1 MKYSYVYKTSDGV
14 RHEESMNAS
23 SREEVFTILRGKG
36 IKAIKVVA
44 ADGTKANGEVRGL
57 GKRAVLGLVALA
69 ALVAGVVAY
78 FGGERTGAAT
88 AANSATSAPRHQIYG
103 DPATV
108 EGLERGDFAA
118 HLPRVGDQMLAIFAQ
133 PGKLMCA
140 KGANPRRIDEKSYA
154 TFEAYAKSDL
164 TVENDISINGSESRE
179 ITELKQIVN
188 GMREEMRA
196 YLANGNGTPRSFWRR
211 LNERTAQ
218 EMQIYERTRRE
229 LENESS
235 PETWESK
242 NEALRRI
249 GLRTIA
255 NPKEQE

>member
-69 ALVAGVVAY
+69 ALVAGVIAY
-78 FGGERTGAAT
+78 LSGERTGAAT
-88 AANSATSAPRHQIYG
+88 ASSSAASAPRHQIYG

-108 EGLERGDFAA
+108 EGLEHGDFAT
-118 HLPRVGDQMLAIFAQ
+118 HLPRVGDQMLAVFAQ

-140 KGANPRRIDEKSYA
+140 KGANPRLLDSAMEA
-154 TFEAYAKSDL
+154 AFAAYAKDEL
-164 TVENDISINGSESRE
+164 AAERDIAINAGEERE
-179 ITELKQIVN
+179 LRELKQIVN
-188 GMREEMRA
+188 GMREEMRY

-235 PETWESK
+235 PEVWESK
-242 NEALRRI
+242 NDALRRL
-249 GLRTIA
+249 GLRTIP
-255 NPKEQE
+255 NPNE